1 MIDQM
6 MEPVKVFHHQV
17 DIVMKELNELL
28 APNLQILVVEVIHHQ
43 HHAILVIILQ
53 MTVLGQPDLDV
64 VSVTMMLLLLIYSA
78 MNNPMKQNFIDIF
91 KTLFN

>member
-1 MIDQM
+1 M
-6 MEPVKVFHHQV
+6 FHYQL
-17 DIVMKELNELL
+17 DIVIKELNELL

-43 HHAILVIILQ
+43 DRAVLVLVLQ
-53 MTVLGQPDLDV
+53 LAVLGKPDLDIM
-64 VSVTMMLLLLIYSA
+64 SMTMILLLLIYSA

>member
-17 DIVMKELNELL
+17 DIVMKKFNELL
-28 APNLQILVVEVIHHQ
+28 APNLQILVVEIIHH
-43 HHAILVIILQ
+43 HHRAMLVIVLQLAIL
-53 MTVLGQPDLDV
+53 GKPDLHV
-64 VSVTMMLLLLIYSA
+64 RSMTMILLLLIYSA

>member
-1 MIDQM
+1 
-6 MEPVKVFHHQV
+6 VFHYQL
-17 DIVMKELNELL
+17 DIVIKELNELL

-43 HHAILVIILQ
+43 DRAVLVLVLQ
-53 MTVLGQPDLDV
+53 LAVLGKPDLDIM
-64 VSVTMMLLLLIYSA
+64 SMTMILLLLIYSA